1 MRLVAPCS
9 ARAAQRPGAPRMR
22 RAAPSRALQRGRR
35 TCESTELEPF
45 ITCSHLCTHVPSGL
59 SGVLSARAAAAA
71 VRAPRR
77 GRAAPALLPGSGGGG
92 GRPAAGTMGA
102 RRVLA
107 AVVVRCDPRPLIRG
121 GEGGQ
126 ERQAGILRCRQAGI
140 LRCRQAGILRCR
152 CRETGTEKAAEGGG
166 GGGASAP
173 HAPARA
179 APAAIVRRAGRARV
193 FCRPAREAAARAGA
207 PWARLRIRRR
217 CVPAGVPR
225 RPRARRLN
233 APSPRASLSEPRR
246 APVRSTR
253 GGARPG
259 LGRVLWRVRLG
270 DGRARR
276 ATAAPPRRGAG
287 RRLGARRR
295 GAPPPPSPRTKWTRC
310 VPHPVLIRHA
320 ASLTPY

>member
-92 GRPAAGTMGA
+92 GRPAAGAMGA

-166 GGGASAP
+166 GGRHRAS
-173 HAPARA
+173 
-179 APAAIVRRAGRARV
+179 
-193 FCRPAREAAARAGA
+193 RAGA
-207 PWARLRIRRR
+207 R
-217 CVPAGVPR
+217 CPRCYCAQSWTRPSFLSTCTRSCSTCGRPVGPPPNQTAVCPR
-225 RPRARRLN
+225 RGSPQTPRPAPQRPLPTRVSERAPPRAR
-233 APSPRASLSEPRR
+233 AQH
-246 APVRSTR
+246 
-253 GGARPG
+253 
-259 LGRVLWRVRLG
+259 
-270 DGRARR
+270 
-276 ATAAPPRRGAG
+276 
-287 RRLGARRR
+287 ARRR
-295 GAPPPPSPRTKWTRC
+295 PPGAGASPLASPTGRRASQTSYCRPPPARCRAPIGRPKTWCPPPPPL
-310 VPHPVLIRHA
+310 VLSGHA